1 LSRSVAHQ
9 AAGRDERAILGDR
22 RQRVAERQCG
32 KLFMLG
38 MEEEI
43 RHDHERASSQ
53 LDQGC
58 EDRVEIAIGARIQ
71 DMELQPESVGCRMQ
85 GSQKG
90 LSNGTGRV
98 DKHGNDGGHRQQFV
112 RKIILHI

>member
-1 LSRSVAHQ
+1 MSKRKDSAYRPLVTRVGVVSSV
-9 AAGRDERAILGDR
+9 
-22 RQRVAERQCG
+22 VA
-32 KLFMLG
+32 LV
-38 MEEEI
+38 
-43 RHDHERASSQ
+43 Q
-53 LDQGC
+53 LRG
-58 EDRVEIAIGARIQ
+58 GALVIMP
-71 DMELQPESVGCRMQ
+71 DLELQPESVGCRMQ